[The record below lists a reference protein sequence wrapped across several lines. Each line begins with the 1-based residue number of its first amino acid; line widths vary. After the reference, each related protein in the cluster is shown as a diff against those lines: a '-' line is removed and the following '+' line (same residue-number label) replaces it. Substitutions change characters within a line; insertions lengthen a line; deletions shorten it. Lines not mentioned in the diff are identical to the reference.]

1 MLKIIQTTVSEAP
14 LSHKT
19 LLSLVYCHK
28 RSCSY
33 SDTGME
39 NEFKFNTMFL
49 TATSRQMVWLLKCS
63 N

>member
-49 TATSRQMVWLLKCS
+49 TATSRQMV
-63 N
+63 

>member
-1 MLKIIQTTVSEAP
+1 MLKIIQNTVSEAP

-33 SDTGME
+33 SDTGMKM
-39 NEFKFNTMFL
+39 NLNLIGRSL
-49 TATSRQMVWLLKCS
+49 TATSRQMV
-63 N
+63 

>member
-19 LLSLVYCHK
+19 LLSLVYCQK

-33 SDTGME
+33 SDTGMK
-39 NEFKFNTMFL
+39 NELKFNRMFL
-49 TATSRQMVWLLKCS
+49 IAINRQMV
-63 N
+63 